1 MGIRIARAVMIT
13 ISALLA
19 APAAIAEKADRNEK
33 LFLSAKRLSGEETK
47 DANSKTV
54 EGDVVITQGTMRIT
68 AERAIV
74 REFEDGHVVAEIFG
88 SGDAQIT
95 FRQKRE
101 GLDTYFE
108 AWADRAEFDN
118 GANTLKLFSRAK
130 FKSGGDQA
138 VGEYFFY
145 DTVNEKYE
153 LRNQVP
159 NAKPKTGQEEGRVNF
174 VFQPKVK
181 DDKAKQPSGKA
192 N

>member
-1 MGIRIARAVMIT
+1 MGFRITHLVLAGIA
-13 ISALLA
+13 ALLA
-19 APAAIAEKADRNEK
+19 TAAAAERADRNEK
-33 LFLSAKRLSGEETK
+33 LYLSAKRLSGEETK

-54 EGDVVITQGTMRIT
+54 EGDVVISQGTMRLT

-74 REFEDGHVVAEIFG
+74 REFEDGHVLAEIFG
-88 SGDAQIT
+88 NADSQIY

-101 GLDTYFE
+101 GLDAYFE

-159 NAKPKTGQEEGRVNF
+159 NSKPKPGQEEGRVNF

-181 DDKAKQPSGKA
+181 DDKAKAPAGKA

>member
-1 MGIRIARAVMIT
+1 MCIRTSHVILVAIA
-13 ISALLA
+13 ALLA
-19 APAAIAEKADRNEK
+19 SPNAWAEKADRNEK

-47 DANSKTV
+47 DANSKVV

-68 AERAIV
+68 AERAVV
-74 REFEDGHVVAEIFG
+74 REFDDGHVFAEIFG
-88 SGDAQIT
+88 NGDAQIT

-159 NAKPKTGQEEGRVNF
+159 NAKPKAGQEEGRVNF

-181 DDKAKQPSGKA
+181 DDKAKQPAGKA